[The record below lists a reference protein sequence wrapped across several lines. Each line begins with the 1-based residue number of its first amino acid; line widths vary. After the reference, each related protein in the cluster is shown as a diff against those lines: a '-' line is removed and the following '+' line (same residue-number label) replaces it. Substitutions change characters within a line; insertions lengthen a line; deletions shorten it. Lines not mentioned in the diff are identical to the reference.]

1 MMMLRIA
8 TTENHWKNV
17 KQGNTWKNSM
27 INAVVFHIDLE
38 TTTNQIR
45 SIKLTFSEQNLM
57 STLRFFARSKTVV
70 SETSKLIILRV

>member
-8 TTENHWKNV
+8 TAENHWKNV

-45 SIKLTFSEQNLM
+45 SIKLTILEQH
-57 STLRFFARSKTVV
+57 
-70 SETSKLIILRV
+70 